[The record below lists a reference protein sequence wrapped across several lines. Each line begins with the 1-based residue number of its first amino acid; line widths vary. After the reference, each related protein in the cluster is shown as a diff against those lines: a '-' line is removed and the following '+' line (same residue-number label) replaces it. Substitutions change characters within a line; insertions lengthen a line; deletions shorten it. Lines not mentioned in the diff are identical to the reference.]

1 MAALTKLFI
10 LFSFAIALNGCNTT
24 NEFKD
29 NIMTDKAQYIKD
41 ILSADSADLEEVLLS
56 IKEKELIVENIN
68 DNFDEKTTF

>member
-1 MAALTKLFI
+1 MQL
-10 LFSFAIALNGCNTT
+10 
-24 NEFKD
+24 D